1 MQASTHKPQNVRKDV
16 IYFSLYVVFIVAVL
30 VTAYRFVNPAP
41 PDHIVMMAGDGEGD
55 YLNYAKAYQAEIKDE
70 GIRVDIRK
78 SSGTV
83 ENLKAL
89 QDPTSD
95 ADVGF
100 VIDGLAS
107 SEQDPDLVS
116 LGSLY
121 YEPIWIFYRG
131 SRELTRLSQLQ
142 GLKISLGE
150 HGSGTEA
157 LALRLLETAGVTD
170 SGHAFQFM
178 TWDAAEES
186 LRAGRVD
193 AAFFVAT
200 PEDPQ
205 IEELI
210 ADSSIRLMS
219 LDQAEALTKHLPF
232 LHELKLPH
240 GAINLKQNLPAHD
253 TQMLA
258 ATTTLVAKEDLHPA
272 LIYLLLKAATQIH
285 NEPGIFES
293 KGEFPTDKDYEL
305 PMADAAKQYYKS
317 GTPFWQKHLPF
328 WLAIL
333 VDRFILVGL
342 PLIALIYPMIKAVPR
357 FFQWRTKNK
366 IYKRYGELKYLETQ
380 ILNEVNHEQYQAHLR
395 QLDVIEDRVNDMKL
409 PLDFSEHVYVLREH
423 IDLVRRSL
431 QRDLENDRKGKA

>member
-1 MQASTHKPQNVRKDV
+1 MKPQDTKKDL
-16 IYFSLYVVFIVAVL
+16 IYMSLYALAIVVFLAI
-30 VTAYRFVNPAP
+30 AYKYVNPAP
-41 PDHIVMMAGDGEGD
+41 PNRIVLMAGDGEGD
-55 YLNYAKAYQAEIKDE
+55 YLRYAKTYQELIKEE
-70 GIRVDIRK
+70 GVHVDIRK

-83 ENLKAL
+83 ENLSVL

-107 SEQDPDLVS
+107 SEKDPDLVS

-131 SRELTRLSQLQ
+131 PHEITRLSQLQ
-142 GLKISLGE
+142 GLKLAVGE

-157 LALRLLETAGVTD
+157 LASRLLDASGVT
-170 SGHAFQFM
+170 SKNNFQYLD
-178 TWDAAEES
+178 WEKAAS
-186 LRAGRVD
+186 AIRAGSID
-193 AAFFVAT
+193 AGFFVAT

-210 ADSSIRLMS
+210 SDPKIRLVS
-219 LDQAEALTKHLPF
+219 LDQAEALTRHLPF
-232 LHELKLPH
+232 LHRVLLPH
-240 GAINLKQNLPAHD
+240 GAINLKENLPLKD
-253 TQMLA
+253 VDMLA

-272 LIYLLLKAATQIH
+272 LMYLLLKAATQIH
-285 NEPGIFES
+285 NEPGIFET

-305 PMADAAKQYYKS
+305 PLADAAKQFYKT
-317 GTPFWQKHLPF
+317 GTPFWQRHLPF
-328 WLAIL
+328 WLATL
-333 VDRFILVGL
+333 VDRFILVFL
-342 PLIALIYPMIKAVPR
+342 PLLALIYPMVKAIPR

-380 ILNEVNHEQYQAHLR
+380 ILNEVNHEQYEAHLKK
-395 QLDVIEDRVNDMKL
+395 LDDIEETVNAMKL

-431 QRDLENDRKGKA
+431 HRDLENDRKKNPVTRL